1 MRPFSPPPSG
11 GGKGLRRAAA
21 ISMLLAAMTALQGC
35 SGGRNGT
42 SAGSSAEPGTADPG
56 GASGTVTLI
65 SEGTA
70 EYTVVRAES
79 AGEGITKLVREIT
92 LFLREAGGSA
102 AAVTDFSRD
111 PVSEKDA
118 IAEKKEILVGPTN
131 RPESEEAS
139 SGIGTD
145 EYRVV
150 FLRNKIAI
158 CGGSDFALA
167 AGCDAFMNAAKA
179 DGNGSLVIPG
189 VKISGRTGRDYRIA
203 VTDQGNSRVEIFDL
217 SKGDLS
223 SGSCV
228 WSHFYSAYNIADTR
242 LRNYLGKE
250 TVFAAY
256 GSAYASA
263 VDLETGKTVW
273 ETSQAANN
281 PHAAEL
287 IPAGG
292 DVYVTA
298 VASSAGS
305 EIRFFLMPETS
316 VSARVVFEDA
326 HGLLWDPSL
335 SVLWAQ
341 GRNVLTAYEIG
352 VSGHRV
358 TVKERENLRA
368 EIPSDWA
375 HDLQPSYADL
385 DKLIVTTGSSV
396 YLYSK
401 SEKVFLTDY
410 PGSEY
415 LCREDVKGAGIFKD
429 GSIVYT
435 VPDGKFKSWTGM
447 TVGFVFARSGQLLP
461 TGVSSPDG
469 HFYKVRALYSE
480 YQ

>member
-158 CGGSDFALA
+158 CGGSDLALA

-292 DVYVTA
+292 EVYVTA

-375 HDLQPSYADL
+375 HDLQPSYADP

-469 HFYKVRALYSE
+469 HYYKVRALYSE

>member
-1 MRPFSPPPSG
+1 
-11 GGKGLRRAAA
+11 
-21 ISMLLAAMTALQGC
+21 MLLAAMTALQGC

>member
-35 SGGRNGT
+35 SGVRSGT
-42 SAGSSAEPGTADPG
+42 GAGSSSYPGQSVPG
-56 GASGTVTLI
+56 DGARTVTLI
-65 SEGTA
+65 SEGNA

-92 LFLREAGGSA
+92 LFLREAGGSVS
-102 AAVTDFSRD
+102 AVSDFSRD
-111 PVSEKDA
+111 PESEKDA

-150 FLRNKIAI
+150 FSENKIAI

-179 DGNGSLVIPG
+179 GGNGSLVIPG
-189 VKISGRTGRDYRIA
+189 EDISGRTAPGYRIA

-217 SKGDLS
+217 SKGDLA

-242 LRNYLGKE
+242 LRSYLGRD

-256 GSAYASA
+256 GSTYASA

-305 EIRFFLMPETS
+305 EIRFFLMPGTS
-316 VSARVVFEDA
+316 VSAKLPFEDA

-352 VSGHRV
+352 VSGQKV
-358 TVKERENLRA
+358 TAVEREDLRA

-375 HDLQPSYADL
+375 HDLQPSYSDP
-385 DKLIVTTGSSV
+385 DKLIVTTGSAV

-401 SEKVFLTDY
+401 SEKVFMTEF

-415 LCREDVKGAGIFKD
+415 LCREDVKGAGIFRD

-447 TVGFVFARSGQLLP
+447 TVGFVFARSGQLLSSA
-461 TGVSSPDG
+461 VSSPDG
-469 HFYKVRALYSE
+469 HYYKVRALYSE

>member
-158 CGGSDFALA
+158 CGGSDLALA

-375 HDLQPSYADL
+375 HDLQPSYADP

-447 TVGFVFARSGQLLP
+447 TVGFIFARSGQLLP

-469 HFYKVRALYSE
+469 HYYKVRALYSE